1 MLLENTPFSYL
12 VEFSTGTPTGVFSY
26 SLSDDE
32 GNPVAG
38 ITNVEV
44 TIPTGGISTLI
55 QIPQVANTL
64 TKPLFEGRT
73 ISWFYPTSG
82 GVVNGSYSYQ
92 IQKRVPFPC
101 TYEGVRTKLGID
113 TNEIPDER
121 IDLLMSYIE
130 FNELFTNGL
139 DAYTLT
145 GDATSL
151 KITNAIEAV
160 AALKLLPTLQLSLAK
175 RLSSGTN
182 EYERWTK
189 IDWDVL
195 RADLEQLVYNVTVLI
210 DPDQVYLAD
219 VIFTLGIRSPDPFT
233 GGE

>member
-26 SLSDDE
+26 SLTDDE

-44 TIPTGGISTLI
+44 PISVGTISTII

-73 ISWFYPTSG
+73 ISWFYSTAS

-101 TYEGVRTKLGID
+101 SYEGVRTKLGID
-113 TNEIPDER
+113 TTEIPDER

-130 FNELFTNGL
+130 FNSLFTDGL

-145 GDATSL
+145 GDATAL

-182 EYERWTK
+182 EYERFAK

-195 RADLEQLVYNVTVLI
+195 RATLEQTIYDITVLL
-210 DPDQVYLAD
+210 DPQQVYQATA
-219 VIFTLGIRSPDPFT
+219 IFTLAVRSPDPYT
-233 GGE
+233 GA